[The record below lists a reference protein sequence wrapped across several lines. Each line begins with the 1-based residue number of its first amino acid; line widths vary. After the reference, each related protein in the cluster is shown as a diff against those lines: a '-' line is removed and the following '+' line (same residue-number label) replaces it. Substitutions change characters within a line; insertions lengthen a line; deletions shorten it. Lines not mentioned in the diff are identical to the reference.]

1 MTRPIAKPVTYV
13 ARIHTSLSFG
23 ELAAGLAE
31 LGDVENLFIKDSEHV
46 ANGETAAARY
56 KTKRTYSA
64 DGLQKLRETNTRR
77 AQERIERIVATFADI
92 LRANAHA
99 PMVKLVALMN
109 ATDVRPNPRG
119 QPWSEQ
125 SLTRHLDAALARV
138 TDPDGPQ
145 VSG

>member
-1 MTRPIAKPVTYV
+1 MTRPNPRPVTYV
-13 ARIHTSLSFG
+13 ARIHTSLTFG

-31 LGDVENLFIKDSEHV
+31 LGDVENLFIKDSEHGTD
-46 ANGETAAARY
+46 GEAAGPRY
-56 KTKRTYSA
+56 KVKRSYSP
-64 DGLQKLRETNTRR
+64 DGLAKLRETNVRR
-77 AQERIERIVATFADI
+77 AHERVERIISTLAEI
-92 LRANAHA
+92 LRHNAHA

-125 SLTRHLDAALARV
+125 SLARHLDAALARV
-138 TDPDGPQ
+138 TDPNAPQ

>member
-31 LGDVENLFIKDSEHV
+31 LGDVENLFIKDSEHI
-46 ANGETAAARY
+46 ANGEARPRA
-56 KTKRTYSA
+56 TRPSA
-64 DGLQKLRETNTRR
+64 PIRLRETNTRR

-99 PMVKLVALMN
+99 PMVKLVGLMN

-125 SLTRHLDAALARV
+125 SLARHLDAALARV
-138 TDPDGPQ
+138 TDPNGPQ

>member
-46 ANGETAAARY
+46 GNGEAAAARY
-56 KTKRTYSA
+56 KTRRTYSA
-64 DGLQKLRETNTRR
+64 DGLQKLREMNTRR
-77 AQERIERIVATFADI
+77 AQERIERIVATLADI

-125 SLTRHLDAALARV
+125 SLARHLDAALARV
-138 TDPDGPQ
+138 TDPNGPQ